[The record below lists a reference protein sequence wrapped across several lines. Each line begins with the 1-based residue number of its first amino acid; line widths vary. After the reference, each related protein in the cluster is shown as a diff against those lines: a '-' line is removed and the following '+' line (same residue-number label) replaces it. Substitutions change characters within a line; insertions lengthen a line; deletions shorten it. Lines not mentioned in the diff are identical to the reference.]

1 MTAQPQSS
9 LARRESVA
17 LNLNRLGI
25 ALDGLS
31 LAAWHTDRNVTEG
44 LPSRTDPNIVDPLL
58 EQFMSDA
65 GSDMWHTKNQSH
77 VLSS

>member
-1 MTAQPQSS
+1 MTAQRQSS

-17 LNLNRLGI
+17 LNLNRL
-25 ALDGLS
+25 DGLS
-31 LAAWHTDRNVTEG
+31 LAAWHPDRNVTEG

-65 GSDMWHTKNQSH
+65 GSDMWHTKIQSH

>member
-31 LAAWHTDRNVTEG
+31 LAAWHPDRNVTEG